1 MKCKRYFAAVSKRYG
16 SGAVRVKITVYYK
29 VALTS
34 MRNALPF
41 HIRVTFIKSSIFF
54 LVICMVSLIIPI
66 APAGAQNNFPVYK
79 VIQPNVAFWEDIY
92 GTYSSRKGIL
102 HDRNDLNIVYTVI
115 DLVNWDAP
123 ESRQINQKL
132 IKLARQRVKNIL
144 SELGHGKKP
153 ATTEEK
159 RIAALFPKQRHTRY
173 LKARENIR
181 LQIGQKDRFK
191 QGVIRSGKYISQIK
205 TIFRH
210 YGLPAEL
217 AYLPHVESSFN
228 PHAKSKAGA
237 AGLWQFTRATGK
249 DYMRINQL
257 IDERLDPFLAT
268 HAAAKLLKEN
278 YSRLETWP
286 LALTAYNYGRSGMLR
301 AVKEQKNYPS
311 IFSNYRKGH
320 FKFASRNFY
329 SEFLA
334 ATKVARKLGR
344 DRKLLPDRP
353 EATKTLRLEG
363 YASSQNL
370 QSFFRVSKQD
380 FARLNPALKKPL
392 LDGTKL
398 IPEGYLL
405 RLPATKQV
413 RLRLSQW
420 KKSMYA
426 ARQLPDTLYTVQ
438 KGDTL
443 STIAKRYRTTTHKL
457 KTLNNLNRHSIIKI
471 GQKLALP
478 SSKGN
483 IVILKNISKKKP
495 I

>member
-1 MKCKRYFAAVSKRYG
+1 M
-16 SGAVRVKITVYYK
+16 
-29 VALTS
+29 L
-34 MRNALPF
+34 NALSF
-41 HIRVTFIKSSIFF
+41 NNRVTFTRYCISFF
-54 LVICMVSLIIPI
+54 AICIVSLFISASP
-66 APAGAQNNFPVYK
+66 GAAKNKFPVYQ
-79 VIQPNVAFWEDIY
+79 VIQPNVAFWKDIY

-102 HDRNDLNIVYTVI
+102 HDRNNLRIVYTVI

-123 ESRQINQKL
+123 ESRKINQKL
-132 IKLARQRVKNIL
+132 VKLARQRVKNIL

-153 ATTEEK
+153 NTAEEK
-159 RIAALFPKQRHTRY
+159 RIAALFPKKRHTRY

-191 QGVIRSGKYISQIK
+191 QGVIRSGKYIGRIRA
-205 TIFRH
+205 IFRQ
-210 YGLPAEL
+210 YGLPTEL

-228 PHAKSKAGA
+228 PLAKSKAGA
-237 AGLWQFTRATGK
+237 AGLWQFTRATGR
-249 DYMRINQL
+249 DYMSINRL

-278 YSRLETWP
+278 YSQLQTWP

-301 AVKEQKNYPS
+301 AVKEQKNYAS

-334 ATKVARKLGR
+334 AAKVAQKLGHDPKILT
-344 DRKLLPDRP
+344 DRQ
-353 EATKTLRLEG
+353 EATKTLRLQG
-363 YASSQNL
+363 YASCQKL
-370 QSFFRVSKQD
+370 RSFFRVSKQD

-398 IPEGYLL
+398 IPKGYLL

-413 RLRLSQW
+413 RLRISQW

-426 ARQLPDTLYTVQ
+426 VRQRPDTLYTVQ
-438 KGDTL
+438 KGDTI
-443 STIAKRYRTTTHKL
+443 STIARKYRTTTKRLKL
-457 KTLNNLNRHSIIKI
+457 LNNINSNSIIKI

-483 IVILKNISKKKP
+483 IVILKKISKKRP
-495 I
+495 S

>member
-1 MKCKRYFAAVSKRYG
+1 MKDNIYLAAVSKLYG
-16 SGAVRVKITVYYK
+16 PKTIRAKSEDPTHIT
-29 VALTS
+29 LTY
-34 MRNALPF
+34 MLNAFCLNNRITCPKYR
-41 HIRVTFIKSSIFF
+41 IIFF
-54 LVICMVSLIIPI
+54 VIYLVSLCISASPVV
-66 APAGAQNNFPVYK
+66 AKNKFPVYK
-79 VIQPNVAFWEDIY
+79 VIQPNVAFWENIY
-92 GTYSSRKGIL
+92 GTYSSQKGIL
-102 HDRNDLNIVYTVI
+102 HDRDDLHIIYKVI
-115 DLVNWDAP
+115 DLVSWDAP
-123 ESRQINQKL
+123 GSRQINQKL
-132 IKLARQRVKNIL
+132 IKLARQHVKKVL

-153 ATTEEK
+153 TTAEEK

-191 QGVIRSGKYISQIK
+191 QGFIRSGKYIHRIK
-205 TIFRH
+205 TIFHH
-210 YGLPAEL
+210 YGLPSEL

-249 DYMRINQL
+249 DYMSINQL

-268 HAAAKLLKEN
+268 HAAAQLLKEN
-278 YSRLETWP
+278 YSQLKTWP

-301 AVKEQKNYPS
+301 AVKEQKNYPA
-311 IFSNYRKGH
+311 IFSNYQKGH

-334 ATKVARKLGR
+334 AAKVAQKLGSDPKIIT
-344 DRKLLPDRP
+344 DRQ
-353 EATKTLRLEG
+353 EATKTLRLQG
-363 YASSQNL
+363 YASSQKL

-380 FARLNPALKKPL
+380 FARLNPALKEPL
-392 LDGTKL
+392 LNGTKL
-398 IPEGYLL
+398 IPKGYLL

-413 RLRLSQW
+413 RLKISQW
-420 KKSMYA
+420 KKSMYGA
-426 ARQLPDTLYTVQ
+426 SQLPDTLYTVQ

-443 STIAKRYRTTTHKL
+443 STIAKRYRTTTNQLKL
-457 KTLNNLNRHSIIKI
+457 LNNLNRNAIIKI

-483 IVILKNISKKKP
+483 VVILKKISKKRP
-495 I
+495 L